1 MESTVKLY
9 SLEYNQSKTYLMA
22 TLFVVGNIFLPQL
35 CHLFHQ
41 GGMIWLPIY
50 FFTLVGAYKYG
61 WKVGLL
67 TAIASPIVNSL
78 WFGMPA
84 PAMLPIVLIK
94 SVILALAA
102 GFAANKFGRISLPI
116 LIGVVLTYQI
126 LGIFAEWAIT
136 GSFYAATQD
145 FRLGIP
151 GMAVQ
156 ILLGYVFINYLIR
169 K

>member
-1 MESTVKLY
+1 MES
-9 SLEYNQSKTYLMA
+9 
-22 TLFVVGNIFLPQL
+22 
-35 CHLFHQ
+35 
-41 GGMIWLPIY
+41 WL
-50 FFTLVGAYKYG
+50 AYCNR
-61 WKVGLL
+61 
-67 TAIASPIVNSL
+67 SPIVNSL

-145 FRLGIP
+145 FRLGIREWQFRFFW
-151 GMAVQ
+151 VTF
-156 ILLGYVFINYLIR
+156 LLTIYS
-169 K
+169 